1 MTRNELKRLIAG
13 LFATVPTAFDEQFEI
28 DYGVMADLTHW
39 WVASGLITGKAVI
52 KVAAAMGEGPDLSD
66 DEWPQLL
73 RTVVHAAD
81 GRVPVLCGLKTKN
94 TLHTIEDAKKAQDL
108 GAVGV
113 QLYPPIFHHPT
124 QDDLARYFADISQA
138 IEIGIVIYNAF
149 WFAGESITADTMLRL
164 ADAEHVVAVKW
175 DVPQEAEYDDMCRF
189 AHIFHVIDNSLQPA
203 RCYRNGGR
211 GYISLTAP
219 IHPPHDLRIWELLE
233 GGRHD
238 EARAMHDRVCEP
250 LRQFCEKSRQRSGG
264 YRVIKGMMEVMG
276 HPVGPPRPPTLPLD
290 AQEMAELQD
299 LLGSFGWPV
308 PVRERVP

>member
-1 MTRNELKRLIAG
+1 M
-13 LFATVPTAFDEQFEI
+13 
-28 DYGVMADLTHW
+28 
-39 WVASGLITGKAVI
+39 
-52 KVAAAMGEGPDLSD
+52 LSVD
-66 DEWPQLL
+66 N
-73 RTVVHAAD
+73 
-81 GRVPVLCGLKTKN
+81 KT
-94 TLHTIEDAKKAQDL
+94 IQDF
-108 GAVGV
+108 GV
-113 QLYPPIFHHPT
+113 QWMHFGDNYGYYGSLEYL
-124 QDDLARYFADISQA
+124 QDILGPLMSVEDIKNSHVMD
-138 IEIGIVIYNAF
+138 IGSGTGRIVNMVLD
-149 WFAGESITADTMLRL
+149 AG
-164 ADAEHVVAVKW
+164 AEHVVAVKW